1 MTPEKIFFNQNTFQL
16 NSWQWFKNYLPMGQN
31 CLNYSISNASS
42 SWLNP
47 TIPSSFLSF
56 NNFNST
62 SNSNLSLNMNTSI
75 ISSSSSSIDTSGFDT
90 FNLSTGKSSDNRI
103 SLASYKKAKVD
114 LNYKNMTK
122 SQAEAIADINLEKLK
137 GGSNWSICSN
147 SFINDIPYAAKGINP
162 FLDALT
168 EELDITLTVT
178 SALGTKNSPHAPGGH
193 YDPLNP
199 KLDFG
204 GGLSHSE
211 ANELKA
217 KLDSTGYFEFV
228 NIETHGN
235 TAHLDVKIKDNVLAQ
250 YA

>member
-31 CLNYSISNASS
+31 CLNYSFSNPSL

-47 TIPSSFLSF
+47 TTPTNFSFF
-56 NNFNST
+56 NNFNSI
-62 SNSNLSLNMNTSI
+62 SNSKLSSNVNTSI
-75 ISSSSSSIDTSGFDT
+75 ISSPPPVINTSGFDT

-162 FLDALT
+162 FLDDLT